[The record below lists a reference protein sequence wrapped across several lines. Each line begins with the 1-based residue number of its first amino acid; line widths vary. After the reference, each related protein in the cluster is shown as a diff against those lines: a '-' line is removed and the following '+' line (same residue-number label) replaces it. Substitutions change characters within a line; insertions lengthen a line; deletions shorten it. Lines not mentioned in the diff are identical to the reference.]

1 VEPEPP
7 EIPDEI
13 DLEALFYP
21 PPNSISPFTQKD
33 RAQQP
38 TNELNVP
45 LRANDLADEFAADE
59 DLVLPVPMGPS
70 SNPPTVS
77 NTPSDS
83 SNDPPGKEAG
93 QINSL
98 HAYRDLS
105 RTFRDS
111 LKSKKEKMITFFLSK
126 HDQYVKLPPGESEID

>member
-1 VEPEPP
+1 MEPEPH

-21 PPNSISPFTQKD
+21 SPNVVPNLNQKD

-45 LRANDLADEFAADE
+45 LRADDLTDEFAADE
-59 DLVLPVPMGPS
+59 DLVLPVPVEPS

-83 SNDPPGKEAG
+83 SNDPPGKETG

-105 RTFRDS
+105 RTFRDT

-126 HDQYVKLPPGESEID
+126 HDQHIKLPPGESEID

>member
-1 VEPEPP
+1 
-7 EIPDEI
+7 
-13 DLEALFYP
+13 
-21 PPNSISPFTQKD
+21 
-33 RAQQP
+33 
-38 TNELNVP
+38 
-45 LRANDLADEFAADE
+45 LRADDLTDEFAADE